1 MTNFSFCLNYP
12 FMGSWFGWLLW
23 PGSPLLVDSRNYTT
37 WLLKALFSIGGLAKD
52 NVHSDFV
59 TGNIYV

>member
-1 MTNFSFCLNYP
+1 MNYP
-12 FMGSWFGWLLW
+12 FMGSWFGWLSW
-23 PGSPLLVDSRNYTT
+23 PGSPLLVDSHNYTT
-37 WLLKALFSIGGLAKD
+37 WLLKALISIGGLAKD